1 MKLQMGEKTVYFR
14 FHMQVKANCLRLLNT
29 FSNVKSVE
37 NVDYMDLISHDLNAK
52 LFCDSKKSIYF
63 RILRVGFESGKNKI
77 YP

>member
-1 MKLQMGEKTVYFR
+1 
-14 FHMQVKANCLRLLNT
+14 MQVKANCPRLLNT

-52 LFCDSKKSIYF
+52 FFCDSKKKSIYF